1 MSIQLPL
8 WAPQSSW
15 LPPKIIDL
23 PSDWN
28 AFSRVA
34 IDTETYDP
42 NLKTTGISV
51 RTGGHVVGVSLAFE
65 DGPAFY
71 LPIRH
76 KGGGN
81 MLESEVLKY
90 LRYQS
95 ANYKGVIVGA
105 NLSYDLDWLLEEGLV
120 FNQLKWF
127 RDIQIADPLINE
139 LHMSYSLDNIAKRYG
154 FAGKN
159 EALLNEAAAAYGVK
173 PKGGLHELHSQYVGP
188 YAVDD
193 ARLPLQIIRQQER
206 IIEEQDLWDIYN
218 LESKVLPVLV
228 KLRRRGVR
236 IDCDKLEYIENWSLA
251 EEAKAL
257 KEVEHLCGIKIAVGD
272 VWKAEVM
279 VKPLESLGIQV
290 EYTAKGK
297 PSIRADILD
306 HLEHP
311 VGKALL
317 RARKVNK
324 LRTTF
329 AGSIRTHMVQ
339 GRIHCTFNQLPRDD
353 GATDDGIKGARYGR
367 LSCETPN
374 LQQQPSRDEFAKMWR
389 SIYLPE
395 AGQLWAA
402 NDYSQQ
408 EPRMLVHF
416 AEIVGLPRAKEA
428 AEKYRTDPNT
438 DNHQMMAEMAGIPR
452 KPAKELFLGKCYGMG
467 GPKLCGKL
475 GLPTKTIV
483 NRQGKHIVVAGDEGQ
498 KIIDRFDEQLPF
510 VRMLAEK
517 CEKTAAQRGYIKTVL
532 GRHCHFPKDENGNYD
547 WCHKALNRLI
557 QGSSA
562 DQTKKAMV
570 EADAA
575 GFDIIIQ
582 VHDEIAFSVNNK
594 QEGEAAADIMR
605 NCVSLNIPSKVDVEI
620 GPSWGESM

>member
-1 MSIQLPL
+1 MQLPL
-8 WAPQSSW
+8 WAPDSGW
-15 LPPKIIDL
+15 KPPKISDL

-28 AFSRVA
+28 AFRRVA

-42 NLKTTGISV
+42 NLKTTGPSI
-51 RTGGHVVGVSLAFE
+51 RTGGRVVGFSLAFE
-65 DGPAFY
+65 DGPSFY

-76 KGGGN
+76 NGGGN
-81 MLESEVLKY
+81 MEEREVLKY
-90 LRYQS
+90 LRIQS
-95 ANYKGVIVGA
+95 ANYKGTIVGA
-105 NLSYDLDWLLEEGLV
+105 NLSYDLDWLLEEGLCFDNV
-120 FNQLKWF
+120 KWF
-127 RDIQIADPLINE
+127 RDIQIADPLIYE

-154 FAGKN
+154 IPGKDEN
-159 EALLNEAAAAYGVK
+159 LLREAAKAYGVD
-173 PKGGLHELHSQYVGP
+173 PKAGMYQLHSKYVGM
-188 YAVDD
+188 YATQD
-193 ARLPLQIIRQQER
+193 AVLPLKILNQQER
-206 IIEEQDLWDIYN
+206 LIENEGLWDIYN

-236 IDCDKLEYIENWSLA
+236 IDTNKLEYIENWSLK

-257 KEVEHLCGIKIAVGD
+257 DEVHRLCGIRVAVGD

-279 VKPLESLGIQV
+279 AQPLRSIGV
-290 EYTAKGK
+290 EVELTSKGK

-306 HLEHP
+306 NIDHP
-311 VGKALL
+311 VATALL

-329 AGSIRTHMVQ
+329 GGSIRQHMVQ
-339 GRIHCTFNQLPRDD
+339 GRIHCTFNQLPRDTGSGD
-353 GATDDGIKGARYGR
+353 GEDVKGARYGR
-367 LSCETPN
+367 LSCENPN
-374 LQQQPSRDEFAKMWR
+374 LQQQPSRDEFASMWR

-395 AGQLWAA
+395 HGKLWAA

-416 AEIVGLPRAKEA
+416 AELLKLPRAAEA

-438 DNHQMMAEMAGIPR
+438 DNHQMMADMAGIAR

-475 GLPTKTIV
+475 NLPTKVIT
-483 NRQGKHIVVAGDEGQ
+483 NRHGKNIVVAGDEGQ
-498 KIIDRFDEQLPF
+498 KIINRFDEQLPF
-510 VRMLAEK
+510 VNLLAK
-517 CEKTAAQRGYIKTVL
+517 SCEAVAAQRGYIKTLL
-532 GRHCHFPKDENGNYD
+532 GRHCHFPKDDNGNYD

-582 VHDEIAFSVNNK
+582 VHDEIAFSVENK
-594 QEGEAAADIMR
+594 EEGEAAAEIMR
-605 NCVSLNIPSKVDVEI
+605 TCVPLNIPSKVDVEI